1 MHAGY
6 HLAMPE
12 RFFAGLVPAPP
23 DAILGLTEAFRA
35 DPRPGKISLA
45 AGIYQDETGRT
56 PILATVAEAERR
68 ILAGDTTKTYKPIG
82 GDPAFTVPV
91 RALVL
96 GEDHPALAAGRVET
110 LHTPGGTGAL
120 RVAADLVRRLA
131 PGASVWLSRPTWPN
145 HPQVF
150 EAADLPIR
158 WYPYLD
164 AAGRDLDLDAMLA
177 ALGEAAPGDLVVI
190 HACCHNP
197 TGTDLPRDGWPRLAS
212 RVAKGRLLPLV
223 DFAYQGFG
231 DGLDED
237 AAGVRGLAAEG
248 GTVLVASS
256 MSKNFAVY
264 AERVGALSIVGD
276 SKEQMTALAS
286 HAKVAIRA
294 NYSNPPAHGGEI
306 VSVILGDPELRT
318 RWVDEVVVMRDRIN
332 GNRARFVAGLVAAG
346 VAGGPGAR
354 LDADALFRQRG
365 MFSLLGLSPEQ
376 VARLR
381 FEFAVYVVAGGRIN
395 VAGLTAANLE
405 SACAAI
411 AAVLGEG

>member
-1 MHAGY
+1 
-6 HLAMPE
+6 MPQPV
-12 RFFAGLVPAPP
+12 FADLVAAPP
-23 DAILGLTEAFRA
+23 DAILGLAEAFRA

-68 ILAGDTTKTYKPIG
+68 ILAADTTKTYKPIG
-82 GDPAFTVPV
+82 GDAAYTGPV
-91 RALVL
+91 RALVF
-96 GEDHPALAAGRVET
+96 GEGHPALSAGRVET

-120 RVAADLVRRLA
+120 RVAADLVRRLS

-150 EAADLPIR
+150 EAAGLPVR
-158 WYPYLD
+158 WYPYLHESG
-164 AAGRDLDLDAMLA
+164 AGLDVDGMLA

-197 TGTDLPRDGWPRLAS
+197 TGTDLPAEDWARLAS
-212 RVAKGRLLPLV
+212 LVTGRGLLPLV

-231 DGLDED
+231 DGLEED
-237 AAGVRGLAAEG
+237 AAGVRALVANI
-248 GTVLVASS
+248 GTALVASS

-276 SKEQMTALAS
+276 SREQTATLAS
-286 HAKVAIRA
+286 HAKAVVRA

-306 VSVILGDPELRT
+306 VSVILGDPELRA
-318 RWVDEVVVMRDRIN
+318 RWVDEVTAMRDRIN

-346 VAGGPGAR
+346 VAGGPGAP
-354 LDADALFRQRG
+354 LDADALLRQRG

-381 FEFAVYVVAGGRIN
+381 DGFAVYVVVGGRIN
-395 VAGLTAANLE
+395 VAGLTTANLE
-405 SACAAI
+405 PACAAI
-411 AAVLGEG
+411 ATVVRGG